1 MGEKVRDTAIA
12 AEWGVEPVTVRRWR
26 KRGLI
31 PFVQV
36 GRRVVRYD
44 PQAVREALQSLS
56 SREQGHSARTSTDPT
71 DTPAA
76 QAPTIEPPQVNVATS
91 HTRAPDA
98 PAAVYSKKRE
108 GHGHAR

>member
-31 PFVQV
+31 PFVRV

-44 PQAVREALQSLS
+44 PQAVREALESLTAK
-56 SREQGHSARTSTDPT
+56 EQDAGPPIDRTDA
-71 DTPAA
+71 PAA
-76 QAPTIEPPQVNVATS
+76 QAAVIGPSGVSSAQGT
-91 HTRAPDA
+91 PDA
-98 PAAVYSKKRE
+98 PAAANSAGGR
-108 GHGHAR
+108 RR